1 MGISFG
7 NGPALRLTFVTRAIE
22 AKAEIFVITNNS
34 NFRIL
39 HYGVRPVI
47 GTRPLFRK
55 LMLAADFQRF
65 S

>member
-1 MGISFG
+1 M
-7 NGPALRLTFVTRAIE
+7 RLTFVTRAIE

-65 S
+65 P